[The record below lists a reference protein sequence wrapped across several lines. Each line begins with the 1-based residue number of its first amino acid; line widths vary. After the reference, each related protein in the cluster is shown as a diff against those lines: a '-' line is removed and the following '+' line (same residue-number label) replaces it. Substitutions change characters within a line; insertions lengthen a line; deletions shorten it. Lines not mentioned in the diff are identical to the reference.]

1 MTTRRVSLLV
11 GLLCLIASTS
21 VAAALPSSLFD
32 GKISGVEWCWQD
44 QCKFAGF
51 SGTYNGK
58 VYGEHDTGLFSAI
71 VTHELPLPTVPGDW
85 VTINEGGYW
94 LIWTSLGYFEGTV
107 TEGST
112 LTATKNV
119 NRFDVT
125 VMLLLTNPGG
135 TAKFVGVLDH
145 GGLLKQ
151 PIEPPTI
158 RGDVVSCE
166 SGC

>member
-21 VAAALPSSLFD
+21 VAAAPAFE

-44 QCKFAGF
+44 NPLCDYAAF
-51 SGTYNGK
+51 SGSYNGK
-58 VYGEHDTGLFSAI
+58 VYDEHDTGFFSAI
-71 VTHELPLPTVPGDW
+71 VKHGALPKPGSEPAPI
-85 VTINEGGYW
+85 TEGYW

-107 TEGST
+107 TGGT

-125 VMLLLTNPGG
+125 VDLLMTNGP
-135 TAKFVGVLDH
+135 AKFVGVLDH
-145 GGLLKQ
+145 SGLLKQ
-151 PIEPPTI
+151 PIQPPTI
-158 RGDVVSCE
+158 RGDVFSFQ
-166 SGC
+166 